1 MDEDEMND
9 EYNLQRF
16 IEAQNPVY
24 EDALSIL
31 RRGMMCSP
39 YMDFIFPRF
48 RERGRELATDRYAI
62 ASLDEAAAY
71 LAVPVLGGRYREC
84 IGALQHLPG
93 LGARAV
99 FGDRDAA
106 KLHASITLFSEA
118 SDEFLFETML
128 DVWFDSLLDPHTMRD
143 LGRTY

>member
-1 MDEDEMND
+1 MRDEH
-9 EYNLQRF
+9 NLRRF
-16 IEAQNPVY
+16 IDAQDPIY
-24 EDALSIL
+24 EDALVIL

-48 RERGRELATDRYAI
+48 RAPGHDPVASPYSI

-71 LAVPVLGGRYREC
+71 LAATVLGGRYREC

-93 LGARAV
+93 LNAHTV
-99 FGDRDAA
+99 FGDVDAS
-106 KLHASITLFSEA
+106 KLHASMTLFSEA
-118 SDEFLFETML
+118 SDEFLLETVL
-128 DVWFDSLLDPHTMRD
+128 DVWFDSLLDQDTMRD